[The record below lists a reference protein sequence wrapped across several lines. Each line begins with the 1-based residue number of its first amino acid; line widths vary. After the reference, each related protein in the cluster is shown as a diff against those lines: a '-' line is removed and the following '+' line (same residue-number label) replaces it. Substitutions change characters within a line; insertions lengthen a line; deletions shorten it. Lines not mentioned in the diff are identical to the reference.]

1 MTEKG
6 RQQKNRI
13 EYSAINASV
22 AMVSQALM
30 IVFGYIS
37 RVVFVHTLSAS
48 YAGVNGL
55 FADILG
61 VLSLSELG
69 IASAMSY
76 ALYRP
81 IAQNDIP
88 RIQAVMKLYKR
99 LYMYVAA
106 FVGTVGLVM
115 LPFLGYFAGDLSAI
129 EHLEL
134 IYLLYLGNS
143 VTSYL
148 LMYRSTLITAHQRE
162 YIVSLH
168 YTVFSLTQII
178 LQIILLMTTQSYI
191 AYLMTA
197 IIGSLLCNLCISRR
211 AGRMYPYLRE
221 KNSHELSAA
230 EKREIH
236 RNIAA
241 LAMHRLGAVIINNTD
256 NLLISRFAGIASVGI
271 YSNYYLV
278 IYSIQQVL
286 ARLFQGMAAS
296 IGNLGASEDRDAIEP
311 VFYNAFFIGQW
322 VYGLTAIC
330 LYELLPP
337 FIELSFGPAY
347 LLDSRTVLILCI
359 LVFLQGMRKAV
370 ATFWYALGMFW
381 LDRYKALAEA
391 ALNLIFSIMLVI
403 RYGIAGVFMGTV
415 LSMLLVP
422 VWVDP
427 YMFFRHCLKKSLVP
441 FVRKYAGYL
450 AVIGLAWW
458 LADVV
463 CSLVTGGP
471 VRVLLVRMVV
481 CVLMTNGIFLA
492 AHFWRQEFKSML
504 WLASSL
510 LKHKTS
516 VKSE

>member
-6 RQQKNRI
+6 SRQKNRL
-13 EYSAINASV
+13 EYSAINAGV
-22 AMVSQALM
+22 AMASQSLM
-30 IVFGYIS
+30 IVAGYIS
-37 RVVFVHTLSAS
+37 RVVFTRTLSTS

-69 IASAMSY
+69 IASVMSY

-99 LYMYVAA
+99 LYMCVAA
-106 FVGTVGLVM
+106 FVGAVGLSM
-115 LPFLGYFAGDLSAI
+115 LPFLDYFAGDLSAI

-148 LMYRSTLITAHQRE
+148 LMYRSTLITAYQRE
-162 YIVSLH
+162 YIVTLY
-168 YTVFSLTQII
+168 YTAFSLVQII
-178 LQIILLMTTQSYI
+178 LQIILLLTTGSYI
-191 AYLMTA
+191 AYLLAAM
-197 IIGSLLCNLCISRR
+197 IGSLLCNLCISRQ

-221 KNSHELSAA
+221 KSSHALPVA
-230 EKREIH
+230 EKREIR
-236 RNIAA
+236 RNIGA
-241 LAMHRLGAVIINNTD
+241 LALHRLGAVVINNTD
-256 NLLISRFAGIASVGI
+256 NLLLSRFTGIASVGI

-278 IYSIQQVL
+278 IHSVQQVL

-296 IGNLGASEDRDAIEP
+296 IGNLGASEERETLEP

-347 LLDSRTVLILCI
+347 LLDRSTLLILCI

-391 ALNLIFSIMLVI
+391 VLNLIFSIMLVI

-427 YMFFRHCLKKSLVP
+427 YMFFRHCLKKSPVP
-441 FVRKYAGYL
+441 FVRKYISYL
-450 AVIGLAWW
+450 TVIGLAWW
-458 LADVV
+458 LTDIV
-463 CSLVTGGP
+463 CSFAAGGLL
-471 VRVLLVRMVV
+471 RVLLVRMAI
-481 CVLMTNGIFLA
+481 CVLMINGVFAA

-504 WLASSL
+504 WLAASL
-510 LKHKTS
+510 LKGRAAMKKT
-516 VKSE
+516 

>member
-1 MTEKG
+1 VTKKV

-22 AMVSQALM
+22 AMVSQALI
-30 IVFGYIS
+30 IVAGYIS
-37 RVVFVHTLSAS
+37 RVIFTRTLSAS

-88 RIQAVMKLYKR
+88 GLQAVMKLYKR

-115 LPFLGYFAGDLSAI
+115 LPFLDYFAGDLSAI
-129 EHLEL
+129 KHLEL

-148 LMYRSTLITAHQRE
+148 LMYRSTLITAHQRG
-162 YIVSLH
+162 YIVSL
-168 YTVFSLTQII
+168 YCTAFSLTQII

-191 AYLMTA
+191 AYLLTA

-221 KNSHELSAA
+221 KNNHELPEA
-230 EKREIH
+230 EKQEIR
-236 RNIAA
+236 RNIWA

-286 ARLFQGMAAS
+286 AKLFQGMAAS

-322 VYGLTAIC
+322 VYSLTAIC

-391 ALNLIFSIMLVI
+391 ALNLIFSIILVI
-403 RYGIAGVFMGTV
+403 RYGIAGVFMGTI

-427 YMFFRHCLKKSLVP
+427 YMFFRHCLKKSLAP
-441 FVRKYAGYL
+441 YVRKYAGYL
-450 AVIGLAWW
+450 AVIGLTWW
-458 LADVV
+458 LTDVV
-463 CSLVTGGP
+463 CGLVTGGLAW
-471 VRVLLVRMVV
+471 VLLVRMVV
-481 CVLMTNGIFLA
+481 CVLMINGIFLA

-504 WLASSL
+504 WLISSL
-510 LKHKTS
+510 LGKR
-516 VKSE
+516 

>member
-1 MTEKG
+1 MSGKQDVGKGG
-6 RQQKNRI
+6 RQRNRI

-30 IVFGYIS
+30 IVVGYIS
-37 RVVFVHTLSAS
+37 RVVFTRTLSTS

-106 FVGTVGLVM
+106 FVGAAGLAM

-129 EHLEL
+129 EHLAL

-143 VTSYL
+143 VMSYL

-162 YIVSLH
+162 YVVSLC
-168 YTVFSLTQII
+168 YTAFSLVQII
-178 LQIILLMTTQSYI
+178 LQIILLLATGSYI
-191 AYLMTA
+191 AYLLTA
-197 IIGSLLCNLCISRR
+197 IIGSLLCNLCISWQ

-221 KNSHELSAA
+221 KNSHELPET
-230 EKREIH
+230 EKREIR
-236 RNIAA
+236 RNIGA
-241 LAMHRLGAVIINNTD
+241 LALHRFGAVVINNTD
-256 NLLISRFAGIASVGI
+256 NLLISRLVGIASVGI

-278 IYSIQQVL
+278 IHSVQQVL

-296 IGNLGASEDRDAIEP
+296 IGNLGASEDREAMEP

-322 VYGLTAIC
+322 VYSLAAIC

-337 FIELSFGPAY
+337 FIEISFGPKY
-347 LLDSRTVLILCI
+347 LLDRSTVLILCV

-391 ALNLIFSIMLVI
+391 ALNLIISIILGI
-403 RYGIAGVFMGTV
+403 RWGIAGVFMGTI

-422 VWVDP
+422 LWIDP
-427 YMFFRHCLKKSLVP
+427 YMFFRHCLKKSLGP
-441 FVRKYAGYL
+441 FVRKYIGYL
-450 AVIGLAWW
+450 AVIVLTWW
-458 LADVV
+458 LVDIV
-463 CSLVTGGP
+463 CGLVTGGLF
-471 VRVLLVRMVV
+471 RVLLVRMAI
-481 CVLMTNGIFLA
+481 CAVLPNALFLA
-492 AHFWRQEFKSML
+492 AHFWRQEFKSAM
-504 WLASSL
+504 WLVSSL
-510 LKHKTS
+510 LKK
-516 VKSE
+516 